1 MTIKDKTDELWDVY
15 TKDRE
20 LTGRTHQR
28 GLPLAEN
35 DYHLVVHVCI
45 FNSKGEMLIQKRQP
59 FKKGWT
65 NMWDISVGG
74 SAVSGDNSQQ
84 AAEREVLEELGLKI
98 DLSDVRPV
106 FTMNFAE
113 GFDDYYIVEMDVDV
127 SKLNLQYEEVS
138 EVRFAGKEEVLRMCD
153 EGVMIPYWF
162 LGQLFDIRK
171 NYDAHGEINPPIR
184 VQQMELCNVDSAMS
198 MFEIIQYCSKQ
209 KIDGRETFRRI
220 LVKAIND
227 GNVVCALRRNI
238 VIGLKIYKKCVLR
251 CMLVHPEYE
260 KYDVEK
266 ILKSY

>member
-1 MTIKDKTDELWDVY
+1 MVIKDKTDELWDVY

-20 LTGRTHQR
+20 LTGRMHRR
-28 GLPLAEN
+28 GMPLAKE
-35 DYHLVVHVCI
+35 DFHLVVHVCI
-45 FNSKGEMLIQKRQP
+45 FNTKGEMLIQKRQP

-84 AAEREVLEELGLKI
+84 AAEREVLEELGLEI

-106 FTMNFAE
+106 FTMNFE
-113 GFDDYYIVEMDVDV
+113 DGFDDYYIVEMDVDL
-127 SKLNLQYEEVS
+127 SKLKLQYEEVS
-138 EVRFAGKEEVLRMCD
+138 EVRFASKEEVLKMQD

-171 NYDAHGEINPPIR
+171 NYEAHGEINPPIR
-184 VQQMELCNVDSAMS
+184 IQSMELCNVASAMS
-198 MFEIIQYCSKQ
+198 MYEIIKYCSKQ
-209 KIDGRETFRRI
+209 RIYGRDTFRRI
-220 LVKAIND
+220 LIKATDD

-238 VIGLKIYKKCVLR
+238 IIGLKIYKKGVLK